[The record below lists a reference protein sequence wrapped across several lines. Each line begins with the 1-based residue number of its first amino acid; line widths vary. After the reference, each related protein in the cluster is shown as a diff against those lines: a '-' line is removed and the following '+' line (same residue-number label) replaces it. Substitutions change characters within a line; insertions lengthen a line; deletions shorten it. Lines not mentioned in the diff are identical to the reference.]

1 LFQAGISRP
10 AKYLWVRPRA
20 FLRVEHLKGAS
31 PSKALALL
39 SKYETKLERFA
50 MNKHS
55 SLLLTSV
62 NYFGKR
68 FLTLDPGANV
78 IKLFAAVSYKFFVIS

>member
-1 LFQAGISRP
+1 LFLAGISSP

-20 FLRVEHLKGAS
+20 LLRVEHLKGAS

-50 MNKHS
+50 RNKHS
-55 SLLLTSV
+55 SLLLTFV
-62 NYFGKR
+62 NYFGKI
-68 FLTLDPGANV
+68 FITLDPEANV
-78 IKLFAAVSYKFFVIS
+78 IKVFAAVSYEFW